1 MDRNK
6 LRYLVDLCLA
16 LTFFLC
22 FFTGVAKFP
31 GFLRAIGIL
40 GVIAPIRDLSLIH
53 DWSGVAMGV
62 MVMIHLALNY
72 RWIVGMTRAIIEKR

>member
-1 MDRNK
+1 MNRDK

-16 LTFFLC
+16 VSFSLC
-22 FFTGVAKFP
+22 FFTGLAKFP

-40 GVIAPIRDLSLIH
+40 GIIPPIRNISLIH
-53 DWSGVAMGV
+53 DWSGVAMGG

-72 RWIVGMTRAIIEKR
+72 RWIVGMTAVIIEKR

>member
-1 MDRNK
+1 MHRDT

-16 LTFFLC
+16 VTFFLC

-31 GFLRAIGIL
+31 GFLRAIGTL
-40 GVIAPIRDLSLIH
+40 GVIAPLRDLSLIH
-53 DWSGVAMGV
+53 DWSGVAMGG

-72 RWIVGMTRAIIEKR
+72 RWIAGMTGAIIKKG